1 MKIQFEDKQQY
12 QLDAI
17 NSVVQIFEG
26 EGLISNDERT
36 MTEEDPGAL
45 ALAYKIV
52 ANRSVLTDQAILN
65 NLRRVQEDN
74 SISQDEALAFVSYET
89 EEEETNF
96 TYYPNLT
103 VEMETGTGKTYV
115 YLRTIYEL
123 NEKYGWK
130 KFIVV
135 VPGVAIRE
143 GVLKNLQITHD
154 HFQKIY
160 RNEPISFNVYDS
172 KKLGRLKE
180 FAENAAIQV
189 LVITIDSFTGDQNII
204 NQSREKGIKP
214 LEYLQGTSPVVI
226 LDEPQRME
234 TDTRKRAISSLN
246 PLAVLRYSATHK
258 NPYNVIYK
266 LTPVDAYDLGLV
278 KQIEVESV
286 LAENGESGA
295 YLKLSDF
302 KVAKKSISG
311 KLEILKKSGS
321 TVVKKG
327 ITVRAGDDLFVKS
340 GGVEMYREGF
350 VVNFVD
356 ADEGLIEFSNQPTLY
371 QGHSQGAMTE
381 ELQKEMI
388 AATIEN
394 HLKKEA
400 KYKSKGIKVLSV
412 FFLDVVANYRTY
424 GEEGIGLGKFGQWFE
439 EIMEKKLENPKYK
452 SLYPFNIAQLH
463 NGYFSQDKTSYSPFE
478 SVKNS
483 TKGGAEDTTFNL
495 IMKDKEKLLSN
506 ETPLRF
512 IFSHSALREGWDN
525 PNVFQICTL
534 NDTKTED
541 RKRQEIGRGLRLSVN
556 QEGERIRD
564 PQINVLTVIVNE
576 SYDHFAKTL
585 QKEIEDETGVEFK
598 GRIKNTRDR
607 VTVKLKKGW
616 QLDQHFLDLW
626 NRIKHKTKYNVDYD
640 SEELVRDAA
649 KSVKGMQE
657 VRAPI
662 IRRVRTYLTFD
673 RNEDMTLSDIGGE
686 VKSSPKAKKVD
697 AKYQIPDIVAQIQ
710 SETELTRAAVTNIL
724 IDSGR
729 LQDAFQNP
737 QMFVDL
743 ATKAINSVF
752 RKMKVEGI
760 KYEKIADDWYSME
773 LFEGKEIETYID
785 NLISVDDQEKT
796 LYDHIVIDSLS
807 TPESNFAKECETR
820 DDVLFYVKLPSWFN
834 IKTPIGPYNPDWA
847 LIKQEDGEQK
857 KLYFVAE
864 TKSPEAIKDRSKL
877 RESELLKI
885 HCGEKHFE
893 LFEDV
898 TFKPVGTLGDL

>member
-1 MKIQFEDKQQY
+1 MKIKFEDKQQY

-17 NSVVQIFEG
+17 NAVVKVFEG
-26 EGLISNDERT
+26 EGLTSRDERT
-36 MTEEDPGAL
+36 ITEGDPGTL
-45 ALAYKIV
+45 ALAYKII
-52 ANRSVLTDQAILN
+52 ANRSVLTDQAILR
-65 NLRRVQEDN
+65 NLQGVQESN
-74 SISQDEALAFVSYET
+74 GITKDESLAFVCYEAEDKT
-89 EEEETNF
+89 IHTR
-96 TYYPNLT
+96 YPNLT

-115 YLRTIYEL
+115 YLRTVYEL

-130 KFIVV
+130 KYVIVV
-135 VPGVAIRE
+135 PSVAIRE
-143 GVLKNLQITHD
+143 GVLKNLEITHD
-154 HFQKIY
+154 HFQSIY
-160 RNEPISFNVYDS
+160 SNEPISFSVYDS
-172 KKLGRLKE
+172 KKLNKLND
-180 FAENAAIQV
+180 FAENDAIQV
-189 LVITIDSFTGDQNII
+189 MVITIDSFTGDQNII
-204 NQSREKGIKP
+204 NQVREKGVKP
-214 LEYLQGTSPVVI
+214 LEYIQGTSPVVI
-226 LDEPQRME
+226 VDEPQRME

-286 LAENGESGA
+286 LAENDESGA
-295 YLKLSDF
+295 YLKLVDF
-302 KVAKKSISG
+302 KVAKKSVG
-311 KLEILKKSGS
+311 AKLEILKKSGS
-321 TVVKKG
+321 SVAKKS
-327 ITVRAGDDLFVKS
+327 ITVRAGDDLYTKS
-340 GGVEMYREGF
+340 GEVEMYREGF
-350 VVNFVD
+350 VVNFID
-356 ADEGLIEFSNQPTLY
+356 AEEGLIEFSNQPTLY
-371 QGHSQGAMTE
+371 QGYPQGAMTE

-394 HLKKEA
+394 HLRKEL
-400 KYKSKGIKVLSV
+400 KYQSKGIKVLSV
-412 FFLDVVANYRTY
+412 FFLDKVANYRTY
-424 GEEGIGLGKFGQWFE
+424 TQDGVELGKFGQWFE
-439 EIMEKKLENPKYK
+439 EIMQKKLKNPRYK
-452 SLYPFNIAQLH
+452 SLYPYNVDQLH
-463 NGYFSQDKTSYSPFE
+463 DGYFSMDKKGNYKDTSG
-478 SVKNS
+478 K
-483 TKGGAEDTTFNL
+483 TKADDDTFNL

-556 QEGERIRD
+556 QDGERIRD
-564 PQINVLTVIVNE
+564 PQINVLTVVANE
-576 SYDHFAKTL
+576 SYEHFAATL

-598 GRIKNTRDR
+598 GRIKSTRDR

-616 QLDQHFLDLW
+616 QLDQNLLDLW
-626 NRIKHKTKYNVDYD
+626 NRIKHKTKYNVAYSTED
-640 SEELVRDAA
+640 LVRDAA
-649 KSVKGMQE
+649 KAVKDMPE
-657 VRAPI
+657 VRAPL
-662 IRRVRTYLTFD
+662 IRRVRTYLTFE

-686 VKSSPKAKKVD
+686 VKTSKPKAIE
-697 AKYQIPDIVAQIQ
+697 ANYQIPDIVAQIQ

-729 LQDAFQNP
+729 LEEVFRNP
-737 QMFVDL
+737 QIFVDL

-752 RKMKVEGI
+752 QKMKVDGI
-760 KYEKIADDWYSME
+760 KYEKIADEWYSME
-773 LFEGKEIETYID
+773 LFEGKEIETYLD
-785 NLISVDDQEKT
+785 NLIEVESQDKT

-807 TPESNFAKECETR
+807 TPETNFAKECETR
-820 DDVLFYVKLPSWFN
+820 DDVLFYVKLPGWFI

-847 LIKQEDGEQK
+847 LIKQEDGDQK

-877 RESELLKI
+877 RESERLKI